1 MAKKK
6 PKEVAITTT
15 VEAIV
20 AALGNSNI
28 AKKTTIPILDY
39 VRITNNVMIGTDLD
53 LTTVIPFKAKG
64 TGDFLVPHEQ
74 ALNILKGESGPMTL
88 QYNPENYQV
97 KMVLGTLKFTL
108 NGMSLANY
116 PEIPKATKAT
126 LTIDGDIFKTMLA
139 RTVFVISNQESRY
152 TMNGALLR
160 VSGGNTVF
168 VTTDGHRLSYTE
180 TEADGKIE
188 DSVIARPA
196 LNWLKKNCS
205 GPVLISVDDHTHTI
219 TTSTGTI
226 FSRKLS
232 GKFPEYNAVMPTSMP
247 IKAEF
252 TSPAA
257 LSNTLKR
264 VAKCADERSRAVR
277 LALGVNQVELSA
289 SSPEIGSAKG
299 KVDCIT
305 TGVDQYDF
313 AVSLSATYLEEFLA
327 AIGKE
332 PSFTASFKDSQSAAM
347 FEVPHFKYV
356 VMPLRI

>member
-232 GKFPEYNAVMPTSMP
+232 GKFPEYNAIMPASMP

-264 VAKCADERSRAVR
+264 VAKCADDRSRAVR

-289 SSPEIGSAKG
+289 SSTENGSAKG

-305 TGVDQYDF
+305 TGVDQHDF
-313 AVSLSATYLEEFLA
+313 VMGLNATYLEEFLA

-332 PSFTASFKDSQSAAM
+332 PFTASFKESQSAAM
-347 FEVPHFKYV
+347 FEVPQFKYV
-356 VMPLRI
+356 VMPMRI

>member
-6 PKEVAITTT
+6 LKEVAITTT

-28 AKKTTIPILDY
+28 AKNTTIPILDY

-64 TGDFLVPHEQ
+64 TGDFLVPHKQ

-97 KMVLGTLKFTL
+97 KMVLGTLEFTL
-108 NGMSLANY
+108 IGMSLANY

-139 RTVFVISNQESRY
+139 RTVFVISNLESRY
-152 TMNGALLR
+152 AMNGALLR

-168 VTTDGHRLSYTE
+168 VTTDGRRLSYTE

-188 DSVIARPA
+188 DSIIARPA

-226 FSRKLS
+226 FSRKFS
-232 GKFPEYNAVMPTSMP
+232 WKFPDYNAVMPTSMP

-289 SSPEIGSAKG
+289 SSTEIGSAKG

-313 AVSLSATYLEEFLA
+313 AVGLNATYLEEFLA

-332 PSFTASFKDSQSAAM
+332 SPFTASFKDSKSAAM

-356 VMPLRI
+356 VMPLRP